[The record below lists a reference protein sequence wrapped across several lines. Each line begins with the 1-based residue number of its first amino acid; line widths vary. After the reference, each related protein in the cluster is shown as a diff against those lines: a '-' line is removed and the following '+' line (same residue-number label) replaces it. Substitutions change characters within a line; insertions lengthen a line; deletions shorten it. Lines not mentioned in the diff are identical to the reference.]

1 MASEEASYEIIK
13 KTDTY
18 EIRHYS
24 DRLVVE
30 TVNRSED
37 SGFRKLFNYISGENN
52 TSEKI
57 QMTIPVTQTKKDNEY
72 FMQFYLPSKFT
83 KKTTPIPSDPDI
95 KISTIKEGYFAVIKY
110 SGRASDKNFKKHK
123 DILQMKLLQNNIS
136 LISLPIRATYNSP
149 FTLPIFR
156 RNEVMFKINFN

>member
-1 MASEEASYEIIK
+1 MASEEASYKIIK

-52 TSEKI
+52 ISEKI
-57 QMTIPVTQTKKDNEY
+57 QMTIPVTQTIKDNEY
-72 FMQFYLPSKFT
+72 PFFSYSEIMSCLDFFCIL
-83 KKTTPIPSDPDI
+83 
-95 KISTIKEGYFAVIKY
+95 STA
-110 SGRASDKNFKKHK
+110 
-123 DILQMKLLQNNIS
+123 LNIS
-136 LISLPIRATYNSP
+136 ETIFGSSDSKILLIYD
-149 FTLPIFR
+149 
-156 RNEVMFKINFN
+156 